1 MTSLYYLTPLAVSSS
16 DLLAAAKLGVGIAIL
31 WGLGAWI
38 ASQFN
43 KMRNARDADEKKEA
57 LIWFVISLIVG
68 FIALA
73 ALLTWAGMSLST
85 MLSAAPSLTGTS
97 TTSS

>member
-1 MTSLYYLTPLAVSSS
+1 MTSLYYHYLTPLTAVSSA

-57 LIWFVISLIVG
+57 LIWFVVACVVG
-68 FIALA
+68 FIER
-73 ALLTWAGMSLST
+73 TEGK
-85 MLSAAPSLTGTS
+85 PSRLGLG
-97 TTSS
+97 

>member
-1 MTSLYYLTPLAVSSS
+1 MTSLYYHYLTPLTAVSSA

-57 LIWFVISLIVG
+57 LIWFVVACVVG

-73 ALLTWAGMSLST
+73 ALGTWAGMSLT
-85 MLSAAPSLTGTS
+85 NMLSAAPNLT
-97 TTSS
+97 